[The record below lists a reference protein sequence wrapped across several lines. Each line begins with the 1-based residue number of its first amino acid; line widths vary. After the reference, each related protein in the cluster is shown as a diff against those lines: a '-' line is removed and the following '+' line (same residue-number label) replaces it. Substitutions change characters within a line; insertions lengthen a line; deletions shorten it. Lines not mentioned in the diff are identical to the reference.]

1 VTTYQE
7 QTIAPTAP
15 SGAAVE
21 SKASKSDLAARL
33 LDVCV
38 EMGASDVH
46 INPGSPP
53 VMRAHGSLER
63 VGGGIW
69 GADAT
74 EAFCRALC
82 DEKQWAE
89 VAAVGTTDFGFVH
102 RSGDSFRASVL
113 RQRNGYGAVLRR
125 IDATLL
131 TFDQIGLPP
140 VTADL
145 LDRHQGLILVTGA
158 TGSGKSTTLAA
169 MVDWI
174 NEQSDR
180 HIVTIEDPVEFRHG
194 HKRGLVTQ
202 REVGQDVASFPE
214 AMRRV
219 LRQDPDV
226 VLLGE
231 MRDLETIAAAL
242 TAAETGHLVL
252 GTLHTTGSAQT
263 VSRII
268 DAFPVN
274 QQPQVRVQLGMS
286 LLAVISQVL
295 IRTDQSRRLPDG
307 SPPPKRVAG
316 LEVMISTPA
325 IANQI
330 RQNQIGQIR
339 DVMQTSRSL
348 GMFTL
353 EDHLRSLVERGYI
366 DADTAVRYAQDPK
379 ALAAL
384 LGTG

>member
-1 VTTYQE
+1 MP
-7 QTIAPTAP
+7 ATAP
-15 SGAAVE
+15 RPVGQAG
-21 SKASKSDLAARL
+21 DLVARL
-33 LDVCV
+33 LDAVV
-38 EMGASDVH
+38 DAGASDLH

-53 VMRAHGSLER
+53 VVRAHGTLMPISH
-63 VGGGIW
+63 GTW

-82 DEKQWAE
+82 TDHQWAE

-102 RSGDSFRASVL
+102 RSGDAFRASVM

-125 IDATLL
+125 IDGTLL
-131 TFDQIGLPP
+131 SFEQIGLPP
-140 VTADL
+140 VTPSL
-145 LDRHQGLILVTGA
+145 LARRQGLILVTGA
-158 TGSGKSTTLAA
+158 TGSGKSTTLAS

-174 NEQSDR
+174 NQHEDR
-180 HIVTIEDPVEFRHG
+180 HIVTIEDPVEFRHT
-194 HKRGLVTQ
+194 HKQGLVTQ
-202 REVGQDVASFPE
+202 REVGTDVVSFPE

-226 VLLGE
+226 ILLGE
-231 MRDLETIAAAL
+231 MRDLETISSAL

-252 GTLHTTGSAQT
+252 GTLHTTGAAQT

-268 DAFPVN
+268 DAFPTN

-295 IRTDQSRRLPDG
+295 LKARPAARRPDG
-307 SPPPKRVAG
+307 SERKRIAG

-339 DVMQTSRSL
+339 DVMQTSRAV

-353 EDHLRSLVERGYI
+353 EDHLFDLVQKGLVEPDQAIGH
-366 DADTAVRYAQDPK
+366 AQDPQ
-379 ALAAL
+379 ALAQR
-384 LGTG
+384 LGRS